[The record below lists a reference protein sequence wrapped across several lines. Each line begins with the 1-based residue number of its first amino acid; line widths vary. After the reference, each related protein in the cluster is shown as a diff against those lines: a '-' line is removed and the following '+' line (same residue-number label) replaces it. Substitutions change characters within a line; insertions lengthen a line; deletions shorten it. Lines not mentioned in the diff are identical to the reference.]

1 MIRTPARTALLVP
14 ALLALIASAAP
25 ADARSRAERRATELA
40 AWVPDGE
47 PVSCIDRARLRET
60 RVLNDSTID
69 FVMNN
74 GTRFR
79 NTLPNRCPQLGFNEA
94 FGYQTSINQ
103 LCNVDII
110 TVVQTTGTPNRGAS
124 CGLGLFQPMK
134 RAETPA
140 QTSAAAPAPKP

>member
-1 MIRTPARTALLVP
+1 MIRAPIIRTCVILATAL
-14 ALLALIASAAP
+14 AASGSAP
-25 ADARSRAERRATELA
+25 ADAQSRSERRATELA

-69 FVMNN
+69 FIMNN
-74 GTRFR
+74 GQRFR

-94 FGYQTSINQ
+94 FGYQTAINQ

-110 TVVQTTGTPNRGAS
+110 TVVQTVGTPTRGAS

-140 QTSAAAPAPKP
+140 SAAAPKP